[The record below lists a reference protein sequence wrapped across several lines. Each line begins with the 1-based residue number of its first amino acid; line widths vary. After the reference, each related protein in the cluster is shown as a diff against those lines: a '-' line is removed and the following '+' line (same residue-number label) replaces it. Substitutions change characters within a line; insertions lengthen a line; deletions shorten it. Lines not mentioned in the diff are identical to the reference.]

1 MVNDNQALLLLT
13 SPPHPPSPPLPKKKK
28 TTQTNKLGLEE
39 KDNSPSLCS
48 WKTGQ
53 FIAFVND

>member
-1 MVNDNQALLLLT
+1 MVNDNKAPLLLT
-13 SPPHPPSPPLPKKKK
+13 SPPHPPSTPPPQKK

-48 WKTGQ
+48 WKRGQ
-53 FIAFVND
+53 FIAFDND

>member
-1 MVNDNQALLLLT
+1 MVNDNQAPLLLT
-13 SPPHPPSPPLPKKKK
+13 SPPHPPPPPQKK

>member
-1 MVNDNQALLLLT
+1 MVNDNQAPLLLT
-13 SPPHPPSPPLPKKKK
+13 SPPHPPPPKKKK
-28 TTQTNKLGLEE
+28 KLGLEE

-48 WKTGQ
+48 WKRGQ

>member
-1 MVNDNQALLLLT
+1 MVNDNKAPLLLT
-13 SPPHPPSPPLPKKKK
+13 SPPHPPPPKKKN
-28 TTQTNKLGLEE
+28 TQTNKSGLEE

-48 WKTGQ
+48 WKRGQ

>member
-1 MVNDNQALLLLT
+1 MVNDNQAPLLLT
-13 SPPHPPSPPLPKKKK
+13 SPPHPPPPPPKKKN
-28 TTQTNKLGLEE
+28 TQTNKLGLEE

-48 WKTGQ
+48 WKRGQ

>member
-1 MVNDNQALLLLT
+1 MVNDNQAPLLLT
-13 SPPHPPSPPLPKKKK
+13 SPPHPPPPPQKK
-28 TTQTNKLGLEE
+28 KLGLEE

-48 WKTGQ
+48 WKRGQ